1 MSTYDL
7 RLQGAIDATSV
18 AKDAGGT
25 DDLRATLIEELEQ
38 RGLDEL
44 EEGSDALANEAAIEF
59 ERAIS
64 VMRAQLAV
72 PAQDPTAGAAEVSPA
87 G

>member
-25 DDLRATLIEELEQ
+25 DDLRATLIEELDQ
-38 RGLDEL
+38 RGVQTGDESWL
-44 EEGSDALANEAAIEF
+44 QMVVHGITSDPDFMTDEEPDDFVADDA
-59 ERAIS
+59 
-64 VMRAQLAV
+64 Q
-72 PAQDPTAGAAEVSPA
+72 
-87 G
+87 